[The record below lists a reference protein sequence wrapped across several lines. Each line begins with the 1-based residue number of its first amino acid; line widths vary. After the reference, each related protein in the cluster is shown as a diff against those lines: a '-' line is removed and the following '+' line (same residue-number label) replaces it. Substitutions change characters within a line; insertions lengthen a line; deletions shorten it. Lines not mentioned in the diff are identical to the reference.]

1 MKKLFYWGLLG
12 LILFEFLKVYFIM
25 PLPGSQTVDSIG
37 VAYFLNEYRWIFR
50 VIFLYCI
57 ISGLIKLFK
66 NNVKWLPLFTLV
78 VAFILMYGL
87 NFKMMADKMF
97 LQPQTIQLK
106 SKSGNKIDGSRLIIG
121 VANNGEAKAY
131 PIEFLTYHHQI
142 QDSIGGKPIIIT
154 YCSVCHTGRV
164 YSPIVKGHY
173 EKFRLVGMDHFNA
186 MFEDATTK
194 SWWRQST
201 GEAIAGSL
209 KGEVLP
215 EITSVQMTIDKWYEL
230 YPDGLVMQADSFSL
244 MQYDS
249 LANFE
254 QGKSKGN
261 LTRTDS
267 LSWKDKS
274 WVIGVEIGN
283 VCKAYD
289 WNELKQ
295 KHIINDV
302 IGTHNI
308 VIAISSD
315 EKSFVAY
322 ERPSNAIFKISHDTL
337 FSVNE
342 NYNFFGKELLN
353 HVSELKTI
361 NAHQEFWHSWKTF
374 HPTTLK

>member
-97 LQPQTIQLK
+97 LQLQTIQLK
-106 SKSGNKIDGSRLIIG
+106 SKSGNKIDRSRLIIG

-131 PIEFLTYHHQI
+131 PIEFLTFHHQI

-164 YSPIVKGHY
+164 YSPIVKGHF

-353 HVSELKTI
+353 HVSELKTL